1 MSDLGAGV
9 THIMLG
15 VRDVATSAAFYE
27 QKLGR
32 AVRFRV
38 DTFALIDAGPV
49 MIGLSQDLGK
59 ARQPTAGA
67 TEIVFSV
74 PAVKA
79 AWRALKEKGVAFVH
93 DPRQLTEKEWG
104 ATLADPDGHYL
115 TIFGPPGE

>member
-1 MSDLGAGV
+1 
-9 THIMLG
+9 
-15 VRDVATSAAFYE
+15 
-27 QKLGR
+27 
-32 AVRFRV
+32 
-38 DTFALIDAGPV
+38 

-104 ATLADPDGHYL
+104 ATFADPDGHYL